1 MELSEAFVRVIGRH
15 IVMIAVLVVVGALG
29 TALLLHGDS
38 MRYRATVRLALD
50 TGDPATQAQSTVIA
64 DTARALA
71 TSPSLVAEAL
81 QQTHVTRDPVDV
93 ATNAVAVQSL
103 GSSGIVALSVRDRDD
118 TVALALAR
126 RIAGDVIAAHDQVT
140 DGRYQSALT
149 SLQSQISQTQKAI
162 SGVDERIK
170 AVGPLYEVARP
181 SGGVPLSERPWAD
194 PNLLLRQRTDLVQ
207 TLGSLESQ
215 QATMQS
221 AQSARAEGTVVDSSG
236 PAVRV
241 AGRLVPDIALGG
253 LLGLLAGIAVASLI
267 ETFRP
272 TLVGRDALAR
282 NLGAPVLAEVH
293 GAGTA
298 DTDLA
303 EAAMHLELAAVA
315 ARVHRVELLPMRR
328 QQDVEPMAA
337 VLARSVHGLEV
348 DVVTRRATAPGGA
361 DDEQAAERRLDTDD
375 AEGTGV
381 VLVTPKVVRVSE
393 LSRVVEFF
401 TISGWQLLGLI
412 VVPARPSLFRWG
424 QRRETAPHPF
434 LRHPPAT
441 TPDSAKGDRAWTSRY

>member
-1 MELSEAFVRVIGRH
+1 
-15 IVMIAVLVVVGALG
+15 
-29 TALLLHGDS
+29 

-50 TGDPATQAQSTVIA
+50 TGDPSDASAVDGHRRHRTGSRDQ
-64 DTARALA
+64 
-71 TSPSLVAEAL
+71 PSLVAEAL
-81 QQTHVTRDPVDV
+81 QATHIARDPVDV
-93 ATNAVAVQSL
+93 ASQRRGRAEPGLVRHRRVERPRPRRHGGARPGPTDRQR
-103 GSSGIVALSVRDRDD
+103 RDRRSRPGD
-118 TVALALAR
+118 R
-126 RIAGDVIAAHDQVT
+126 RPLPE
-140 DGRYQSALT
+140 RLT

-162 SGVDERIK
+162 SGVDDRIK

-221 AQSARAEGTVVDSSG
+221 AQSARAEGTVVDSAG

-253 LLGLLAGIAVASLI
+253 LLGLLAGIAVASLL

-348 DVVTRRATAPGGA
+348 DVVTRRATAPGGG
-361 DDEQAAERRLDTDD
+361 DDEHQLERRLETDD

-412 VVPARPSLFRWG
+412 VVPARPSLFRWAEW
-424 QRRETAPHPF
+424 RETAPHPF
-434 LRHPPAT
+434 LRHLPAT
-441 TPDSAKGDRAWTSRY
+441 TPDGTKGDRAWTSRY